1 MFLYTYV
8 SSATLAIQGYLM
20 MGRADIAQQ
29 EVEATKEWSDDAL
42 PLQLAEAWVNLS
54 AVCILNRYVY

>member
-1 MFLYTYV
+1 
-8 SSATLAIQGYLM
+8 M